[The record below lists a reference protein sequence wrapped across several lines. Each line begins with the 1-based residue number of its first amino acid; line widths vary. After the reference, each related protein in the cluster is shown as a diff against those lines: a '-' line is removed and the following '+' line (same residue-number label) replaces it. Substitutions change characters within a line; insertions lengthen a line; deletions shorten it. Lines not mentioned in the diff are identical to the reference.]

1 VESGVDL
8 EHIGCIGVAAT
19 RLERG
24 GRATDAPRTGAAVA
38 SRAMQAR
45 LYGFSIS
52 NATRTA
58 RLTLAF
64 KGVETKNVELLP
76 GLHPLLLR
84 GFGFRRGTVPA
95 LKLDGRRI
103 EGSLEITQALETAI
117 PEPSLY
123 PADPE
128 RRRAVEAAERWG
140 EAELQMVPRRIFRWV
155 FAHDNSA
162 RARIAADL
170 GLPLPTLLG
179 ALNWP
184 IARATAARVDADE
197 EHARANLAGLRDT
210 LDQIDALIAD
220 GVIGDPEAPNAADF
234 QIAPS
239 IRSLDAIG
247 ELAPLFA
254 DRPCEALA
262 RRLLPDFPDAP
273 PQLLAPELVA
283 LAGVVS

>member
-1 VESGVDL
+1 M
-8 EHIGCIGVAAT
+8 
-19 RLERG
+19 
-24 GRATDAPRTGAAVA
+24 AAV
-38 SRAMQAR
+38 QAR

-52 NATRTA
+52 NATHTA

-84 GFGFRRGTVPA
+84 GFGFHRGTVPA
-95 LKLDGRRI
+95 LKLDGRKI
-103 EGSLEITQALETAI
+103 EGSLEIAQALEAAV

-155 FAHDNSA
+155 FATDNSA

-170 GLPLPTLLG
+170 GLPLPALMG

-184 IARATAARVDADE
+184 IARWTAGRVNADE
-197 EHARANLAGLRDT
+197 ASARADLAGLRDT
-210 LDQIDALIAD
+210 LDRVDALIAD
-220 GVIGDPEAPNAADF
+220 GVIGDPDAPNAADF

-239 IRSLDAIG
+239 IRSLDAIA
-247 ELAPLFA
+247 ELMGAFEG
-254 DRPCEALA
+254 RPCEALA
-262 RRLLPDFPDAP
+262 RRLMPDFPDAP
-273 PQLLAPELVA
+273 PGMLSPELVA
-283 LAGVVS
+283 LAGVPA